1 LYEGEVCIGDD
12 AEHNPEAFGASPR
25 WRSRD

>member
-25 WRSRD
+25 